1 MSVSIIL
8 EELNMEQTS
17 NHVGQAMTKNQK
29 WVLASTA
36 SGFSLENM
44 DIMFLSF
51 ALAPIIASLH
61 ISSTAAGW
69 IGSITNLG
77 MLAGGAIFGLVG
89 DRIGRVKTFTYTIFI
104 FALAT
109 AAMFFAHSLPTIY
122 LCRFLAGI
130 GAGGE
135 YGVGIALIAEN
146 FEPHLIGRLTSV
158 AAIGGQVGAIFAAIM
173 AAYIIPHFGWNA
185 LFLLGIIPVIL
196 TFFIRRHVHESQEFI
211 VAHQKTIANHQKIS
225 VSRLFATPRLA
236 LQTLGLMVMTIVQ
249 IAGYFGLMNWLPSI
263 VQKQQG
269 LSVSGSSI
277 WMIATIVGMS
287 IGMMVFGTVMDNWGP
302 RWAFGI
308 FLLGSATVMFT
319 ILMVQSSIA
328 LILAGALIGFFSNG
342 MFGGYGAVISQLY
355 PTAIRSTANSIIMN
369 VGRAIG
375 GFSSV
380 VIGLLMD
387 HYSLGVTMG
396 FLSALYILS
405 FIVMSSLPGMRKLAN
420 H

>member
-1 MSVSIIL
+1 MQ
-8 EELNMEQTS
+8 QTS
-17 NHVGQAMTKNQK
+17 TQIGHTMTKNQK
-29 WVLASTA
+29 WVMASTA
-36 SGFSLENM
+36 AGFSLENM

-51 ALAPIIASLH
+51 ALAPIIAELH
-61 ISSTAAGW
+61 ISSAAAGW

-104 FALAT
+104 FAFAT
-109 AAMFFAHSLPTIY
+109 AAMFFAHTLPMIY
-122 LCRFLAGI
+122 TMRFLAGI

-146 FEPHLIGRLTSV
+146 FQPGLIGRLTSL
-158 AAIGGQVGAIFAAIM
+158 AAIGGQVGAIFAAVM
-173 AAYIIPHFGWNA
+173 AACIIPAFGWNA
-185 LFLLGIIPVIL
+185 LFLLGVIPVIL
-196 TFFIRRHVHESQEFI
+196 TFFIRRHVYESDEFL
-211 VAHQKTIANHQKIS
+211 VAHAHAVKTHEKIA
-225 VSRLFATPRLA
+225 VSRLFATPALA

-269 LSVSGSSI
+269 LSVSGSSL
-277 WMIATIVGMS
+277 WMVATIVGMS
-287 IGMMVFGTVMDNWGP
+287 IGMMVFGTIMDNFGP

-308 FLLGSATVMFT
+308 FLLGSASVMFT
-319 ILMVQSSIA
+319 ILMVKSAVA
-328 LILAGALIGFFSNG
+328 LILAGSLIGFFSNG
-342 MFGGYGAVISQLY
+342 MFGGYGAVISRLY
-355 PTAIRSTANSIIMN
+355 PTEIRSTANSIIMN

-387 HYSLGVTMG
+387 HYSLAVTMG
-396 FLSALYILS
+396 CLSALYILS
-405 FIVMSSLPGMRKLAN
+405 FLVMQALPGMRKLA

>member
-1 MSVSIIL
+1 MQ
-8 EELNMEQTS
+8 QTS
-17 NHVGQAMTKNQK
+17 THLGSTMTTNQR
-29 WVLASTA
+29 WVMASTA
-36 SGFSLENM
+36 AGFSLENM

-51 ALAPIIASLH
+51 ALAPIIAELH

-104 FALAT
+104 FAFAT
-109 AAMFFAHSLPTIY
+109 AAMFFAHTLPMIY
-122 LCRFLAGI
+122 TMRFLAGI

-146 FEPHLIGRLTSV
+146 FQPGLIGRLTSV
-158 AAIGGQVGAIFAAIM
+158 AAIGGQVGAIFAAVM
-173 AAYIIPHFGWNA
+173 AAYIIPAFGWNA
-185 LFLLGIIPVIL
+185 LFLLGVIPVIL
-196 TFFIRRHVHESQEFI
+196 TFFIRRHVHESSEFLT
-211 VAHQKTIANHQKIS
+211 AHAHAVKTHEKIA
-225 VSRLFATPRLA
+225 VSRLFATPALA

-269 LSVSGSSI
+269 LSVSGSSL
-277 WMIATIVGMS
+277 WMVATIIGMS
-287 IGMMVFGTVMDNWGP
+287 IGMMVFGTIMDSFGP

-308 FLLGSATVMFT
+308 FLLGSAVVMFT
-319 ILMVQSSIA
+319 ILMVKSAIA

-342 MFGGYGAVISQLY
+342 MFGGYGAVISRLY

-387 HYSLGVTMG
+387 RYSLAVTMG
-396 FLSALYILS
+396 CLSALYILS
-405 FIVMSSLPGMRKLAN
+405 FLVMEALPGMRKLT

>member
-1 MSVSIIL
+1 MQ
-8 EELNMEQTS
+8 QTS
-17 NHVGQAMTKNQK
+17 TQFRHTMTKNQK
-29 WVLASTA
+29 WVMASTA
-36 SGFSLENM
+36 AGFSLENM

-51 ALAPIIASLH
+51 ALAPIIAELH

-104 FALAT
+104 FAFAT
-109 AAMFFAHSLPTIY
+109 AAMFFAHSLSMIY
-122 LCRFLAGI
+122 TMRFLAGI

-146 FEPHLIGRLTSV
+146 FRPGQLGRLTSV
-158 AAIGGQVGAIFAAIM
+158 AAIGGQVGAIFAAVM
-173 AAYIIPHFGWNA
+173 AAYIIPAFGWNA
-185 LFLLGIIPVIL
+185 LFLLGIIPVVL
-196 TFFIRRHVHESQEFI
+196 TFFIRRHVHESSEFI
-211 VAHQKTIANHQKIS
+211 TAHAHAVETHEKIA
-225 VSRLFATPRLA
+225 VSRLFATPALA

-269 LSVSGSSI
+269 LSVSGSSL
-277 WMIATIVGMS
+277 WMVATIIGMS
-287 IGMMVFGTVMDNWGP
+287 IGMMVFGTIMDNLGP

-308 FLLGSATVMFT
+308 FLLGSASVMFT
-319 ILMVQSSIA
+319 ILMVKSAVA

-342 MFGGYGAVISQLY
+342 MFGGYGAVISRLY
-355 PTAIRSTANSIIMN
+355 PTEIRSTANSIIMN

-387 HYSLGVTMG
+387 HYTLAVTMG
-396 FLSALYILS
+396 CLSALYIIS
-405 FIVMSSLPGMRKLAN
+405 FLVMEALPGMRKLA

>member
-1 MSVSIIL
+1 
-8 EELNMEQTS
+8 MEQTS

-109 AAMFFAHSLPTIY
+109 AAMFFAHSLPVIY

-211 VAHQKTIANHQKIS
+211 VAHKKTIANHQRIS

-277 WMIATIVGMS
+277 WMIATIIGMI

>member
-1 MSVSIIL
+1 MQ
-8 EELNMEQTS
+8 QTS
-17 NHVGQAMTKNQK
+17 TQFRHTMTKNQK
-29 WVLASTA
+29 WVMASTA
-36 SGFSLENM
+36 AGFSLENM

-51 ALAPIIASLH
+51 ALAPIIAELH

-104 FALAT
+104 FAFAT
-109 AAMFFAHSLPTIY
+109 AAMFFAHSLPMIY
-122 LCRFLAGI
+122 TMRFLAGI

-146 FEPHLIGRLTSV
+146 FRPGQLGRLTSV
-158 AAIGGQVGAIFAAIM
+158 AAIGGQVGAIFAAVM
-173 AAYIIPHFGWNA
+173 AAYIIPTFGWNA
-185 LFLLGIIPVIL
+185 LFLLGIIPVVL
-196 TFFIRRHVHESQEFI
+196 TFFIRRHVHESSEFI
-211 VAHQKTIANHQKIS
+211 TAHAHAVETHEKIA
-225 VSRLFATPRLA
+225 VSRLFATPALA

-269 LSVSGSSI
+269 LSVSGSSL
-277 WMIATIVGMS
+277 WMVATIIGMS
-287 IGMMVFGTVMDNWGP
+287 IGMMVFGTIMDNLGP

-308 FLLGSATVMFT
+308 FLLGSASVMFA
-319 ILMVQSSIA
+319 ILMVKSAVA

-342 MFGGYGAVISQLY
+342 MFGGYGAVISRLY
-355 PTAIRSTANSIIMN
+355 PTEIRSTANSIIMN

-387 HYSLGVTMG
+387 HYTLAVTMG
-396 FLSALYILS
+396 CLSALYIIS
-405 FIVMSSLPGMRKLAN
+405 FLVMEALPGMRKLA